1 MKYLLILFSASI
13 FVGSSFSAV
22 AREASGDVP
31 SFLLPSEL
39 KILPRPMQPGPLT
52 YAGLA
57 NKEIAITI
65 DDGPSPTG
73 TPKVLKTLRDH
84 GVKATFF
91 LVGKNVQ
98 RYPELVKE
106 ILREGHSIANH
117 SWNHPNFTKISASE
131 AEAQILNTS
140 KALDAIAREAGYE
153 AQPFFRFPQGAG
165 ASNEALKNLL
175 RKHGFANFHWAM
187 SAHDS
192 RTKDPQVALD
202 TSIGMINKY
211 KKGIF
216 LMHETHP
223 AGVGMLPYFL
233 EELYR
238 QGFKTV
244 YFRAE

>member
-1 MKYLLILFSASI
+1 MKQLLALFLAFACANISPA
-13 FVGSSFSAV
+13 F
-22 AREASGDVP
+22 AREASGPVP
-31 SFLLPSEL
+31 SFVLPSEL
-39 KILPRPMQPGPLT
+39 RTLPQPMSPTALNR
-52 YAGLA
+52 AGFA

-73 TPKVLKTLRDH
+73 TPQVLKTLREH

-91 LVGKNVQ
+91 LVGKNAQ
-98 RYPELVKE
+98 RYPELVKD

-117 SWNHPNFTKISASE
+117 SWDHPNLTKISLE
-131 AEAQILNTS
+131 KAEAQITS
-140 KALDAIAREAGYE
+140 TNAVLGKIASEAGYKAE
-153 AQPFFRFPQGAG
+153 PFFRFPEGAG
-165 ASNEALKNLL
+165 ASDATLKGLL
-175 RKHGFANFHWAM
+175 RKHNMANFHWAM

-202 TSIGMINKY
+202 TSIGMIDKY

-223 AGVGMLPYFL
+223 AGVGMLPYFP

-238 QGFKTV
+238 RGYKTI